1 MQRQSQLVAIYGTDT
16 RLVTT
21 YGTGA
26 YLLTCYGSGA
36 ELLTCYGTLRAAR
49 NRGRFYLGILA
60 LKLGIGQAFKHC
72 LLVRS
77 RSK

>member
-1 MQRQSQLVAIYGTDT
+1 
-16 RLVTT
+16 VTT
-21 YGTGA
+21 YGTSKSMA
-26 YLLTCYGSGA
+26 TTYGTGGR
-36 ELLTCYGTLRAAR
+36 LLTCYGTLRAAR

-72 LLVRS
+72 LLARS